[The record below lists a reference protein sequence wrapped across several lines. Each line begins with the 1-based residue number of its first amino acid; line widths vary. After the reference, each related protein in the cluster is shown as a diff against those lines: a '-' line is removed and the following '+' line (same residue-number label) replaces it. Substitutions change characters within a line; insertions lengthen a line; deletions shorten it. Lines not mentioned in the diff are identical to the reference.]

1 MIEKYSLNE
10 ETLPNLPTPHDCI
23 IEKISFDDD
32 YLIFKF
38 DKNIATHDSVAYKG
52 PNLDSLIIRYHL
64 IDPLFY
70 TYIWKL
76 RTSLFGTEGYVLIN
90 NNKLVKLAQNKRLEY
105 LHQNIGY
112 ESIIIRLFD
121 NSNIMIELNVDFIEY
136 EWIEKQV

>member
-1 MIEKYSLNE
+1 M
-10 ETLPNLPTPHDCI
+10 
-23 IEKISFDDD
+23 
-32 YLIFKF
+32 
-38 DKNIATHDSVAYKG
+38 
-52 PNLDSLIIRYHL
+52 
-64 IDPLFY
+64 
-70 TYIWKL
+70 
-76 RTSLFGTEGYVLIN
+76 FGTEGYVLIN